1 MRKRLD
7 VLICGGGAC
16 ISSHSHEFK
25 DRLVEQIAAKELTDE
40 ISLVETGCMGPC
52 QFGPMMVT
60 YPDGSF
66 YINLKEEHAAQIVEE
81 HFLKGRPVRP
91 LLWLAPEA
99 RKIVEE
105 KKQIPFFE
113 KQLKIVLANCGRIDP
128 ENIEEYIT
136 QRGYEALGTILGS
149 MTPEQVIE
157 VVTKSGLKGRG
168 GAGFPTGVK
177 WKFARQNPTKDKY
190 IICNADEGDP
200 GAFMDRAVC
209 EGDPHAV
216 LEGMAIAGYAIGANR
231 GYIYVRAE
239 YPLAIDRLTTA
250 IKQAR
255 EMGLL
260 GKNIFEKGFDFD
272 VEIRVGAGAFVCG
285 EETALIASI
294 EGMRGQPRPKPPFP
308 ANKGL
313 WQKPTIINNVET
325 LASIRHIFL
334 NGWEW
339 FSSIGTPTSKGTKVF
354 ALSGKVTNTGL
365 VEVPMGTTLGE
376 LVFDIGGGIPN
387 GKAFKAV
394 QTGGPSG
401 GCIPSKYLNVPI
413 DYESLKQI
421 GSIMG
426 SGGVIVLDEDSCM
439 VNMAKYFLEFTME
452 ESCGQCVPCR
462 VGLKQ
467 MYQLLDRIT
476 MGLGTMADL
485 EKLESLAHTVGST
498 SLCGLGQTAPNPVL
512 STLKYFRHEY
522 LEHIQKKECK
532 AGVCAALYYAPCEN
546 ACPSSVDA
554 ASYVSYMSEGRL
566 QEAYFRH
573 MESNPFPIVCGRVC
587 PAFCEKKCSRGK
599 YDEAIAIR
607 EIKRLF
613 ADWAIEQ
620 GIGFRPPKN
629 PKKEQVAIIGGG
641 AAGLSCGF
649 YLTRLG
655 YKPVVFEAQPVPGGM
670 MRLGI
675 PAFRLPHEKLQAE
688 IDVIAQAGVEIRLNS
703 PVKSLEDLRKQGFQ
717 AIFIGVGA
725 WQAQP
730 LTLPGEDLS
739 GVIPGIDFLRM
750 VNLGQKVEMGQDVT
764 VVGGGSTAM
773 DAARVA
779 KRLGAKNVR
788 VIYRRTRAEM
798 PAQPEELIDAEEEA
812 IALDFLVNPVRIEG
826 KAGPGHRHR
835 LRPHRAEGFR

>member
-136 QRGYEALGTILGS
+136 QRGYEALGTLLGS

-177 WKFARQNPTKDKY
+177 WKFARQNPTKEKF

-239 YPLAIDRLTTA
+239 YPLAIDRLNTA
-250 IKQAR
+250 IRQAR

-354 ALSGKVTNTGL
+354 ALSGKVANTGL

-376 LVFDIGGGIPN
+376 LVFDIGGGIPD

-401 GCIPSKYLNVPI
+401 GCIPAKYLNVAI

-476 MGLGTMADL
+476 LGLGTMADL
-485 EKLESLAHTVGST
+485 EKLESLAHRVGAT

-512 STLKYFRHEY
+512 STLKYFRNEY

-620 GIGFRPPKN
+620 GIGFRPPKD
-629 PKKEQVAIIGGG
+629 PKKEKVAIIGAG
-641 AAGLSCGF
+641 AAGLACGF

-655 YKPVVFEAQPVPGGM
+655 YKPVVFESQPVPGGM

-688 IDVIAQAGVEIRLNS
+688 IEVIAQAGVEIRLN
-703 PVKSLEDLRKQGFQ
+703 
-717 AIFIGVGA
+717 
-725 WQAQP
+725 
-730 LTLPGEDLS
+730 TPGEIPRGPPEGGVSGHLHWGRRLAGPASEPRRRGPARGHSRDRLS
-739 GVIPGIDFLRM
+739 ADG
-750 VNLGQKVEMGQDVT
+750 ESWAE
-764 VVGGGSTAM
+764 GGG
-773 DAARVA
+773 
-779 KRLGAKNVR
+779 GP
-788 VIYRRTRAEM
+788 RRHRRRRGFHG
-798 PAQPEELIDAEEEA
+798 D
-812 IALDFLVNPVRIEG
+812 G
-826 KAGPGHRHR
+826 CGPGRQKARGQERAGDLPPHPGGDARPTRGTDRRRRRGDCPGFLSQPCPHRGAGRPGRRHR

>member
-136 QRGYEALGTILGS
+136 QRGYEALGTILTS
-149 MTPEQVIE
+149 MTPDQVIE
-157 VVTKSGLKGRG
+157 VMTKSGLKGRG

-177 WKFARQNPTKDKY
+177 WKFARQNPGKDKF

-216 LEGMAIAGYAIGANR
+216 LEGMAIAGYAIGASR

-250 IKQAR
+250 ISQAR
-255 EMGLL
+255 SMGLL
-260 GKNIFEKGFDFD
+260 GKNIFEAGFDFD
-272 VEIRVGAGAFVCG
+272 LEIRVGAGAFVCG

-294 EGMRGQPRPKPPFP
+294 EGSRGQPRPKPPFP

-339 FSSIGTPTSKGTKVF
+339 FSSIGTATSKGTKVF

-421 GSIMG
+421 GS
-426 SGGVIVLDEDSCM
+426 
-439 VNMAKYFLEFTME
+439 
-452 ESCGQCVPCR
+452 
-462 VGLKQ
+462 
-467 MYQLLDRIT
+467 
-476 MGLGTMADL
+476 
-485 EKLESLAHTVGST
+485 
-498 SLCGLGQTAPNPVL
+498 
-512 STLKYFRHEY
+512 
-522 LEHIQKKECK
+522 
-532 AGVCAALYYAPCEN
+532 
-546 ACPSSVDA
+546 
-554 ASYVSYMSEGRL
+554 
-566 QEAYFRH
+566 
-573 MESNPFPIVCGRVC
+573 
-587 PAFCEKKCSRGK
+587 
-599 YDEAIAIR
+599 
-607 EIKRLF
+607 
-613 ADWAIEQ
+613 
-620 GIGFRPPKN
+620 
-629 PKKEQVAIIGGG
+629 
-641 AAGLSCGF
+641 
-649 YLTRLG
+649 
-655 YKPVVFEAQPVPGGM
+655 
-670 MRLGI
+670 
-675 PAFRLPHEKLQAE
+675 
-688 IDVIAQAGVEIRLNS
+688 
-703 PVKSLEDLRKQGFQ
+703 
-717 AIFIGVGA
+717 
-725 WQAQP
+725 
-730 LTLPGEDLS
+730 
-739 GVIPGIDFLRM
+739 
-750 VNLGQKVEMGQDVT
+750 
-764 VVGGGSTAM
+764 
-773 DAARVA
+773 
-779 KRLGAKNVR
+779 
-788 VIYRRTRAEM
+788 
-798 PAQPEELIDAEEEA
+798 
-812 IALDFLVNPVRIEG
+812 
-826 KAGPGHRHR
+826 
-835 LRPHRAEGFR
+835 